1 MSKATSS
8 ALNWLEDLPSSV
20 KGDARELVDGF
31 VKNCDTNF
39 TVKDFSFNRQF
50 PKIDDF
56 RSSLSFVGEGRDA
69 FQTRAELDDWQKL
82 ITEARENERQA
93 QDVANS
99 FVDDFNFEK
108 RRYMLGAFA
117 EIAACVP
124 TPEKLRAHPVLKD
137 KDSLSEIENS
147 GLESDKE
154 AWNDEHAYVLKFL
167 KIGRD

>member
-1 MSKATSS
+1 
-8 ALNWLEDLPSSV
+8 
-20 KGDARELVDGF
+20 
-31 VKNCDTNF
+31 
-39 TVKDFSFNRQF
+39 
-50 PKIDDF
+50 
-56 RSSLSFVGEGRDA
+56 
-69 FQTRAELDDWQKL
+69 
-82 ITEARENERQA
+82 
-93 QDVANS
+93 
-99 FVDDFNFEK
+99 
-108 RRYMLGAFA
+108 MLGAFA